1 MIITLG
7 IDSGG
12 FGRKSNVTT
21 CMVPGPPPPLPPEDR
36 QTPGSL
42 DSTKLLSFRDYANN
56 VTSTLYS
63 LMTNKNTHSIFNL
76 LYSCRNTLTYLPFK
90 MPMVRVIENNSLSFS
105 NNERHTLE

>member
-12 FGRKSNVTT
+12 FGRKSNVPT
-21 CMVPGPPPPLPPEDR
+21 CMVPGPPPPSRGEADAR
-36 QTPGSL
+36 GFL

-56 VTSTLYS
+56 VTSTLFS
-63 LMTNKNTHSIFNL
+63 LVTNKNTHSIFNL